1 MMKTHQPRIATVLI
15 LISLA
20 GCGSGPVFFVPEDC
34 ITFTRGEVRDW
45 FDNAQDRREDGAG
58 EVEAFSAVLAEC
70 VAGNCD
76 GQSGGVCAV
85 ACTAC
90 TDALI
95 TNVYGAE

>member
-1 MMKTHQPRIATVLI
+1 MIITQQPRILLAFVLM
-15 LISLA
+15 SLA
-20 GCGSGPVFFVPEDC
+20 GCGSGPVFIVPEDC

-45 FDNAQDRREDGAG
+45 FDNAQDRRADGAG
-58 EVEAFSAVLAEC
+58 EVEAFGAVLAEC

-95 TNVYGAE
+95 TNVYDAE

>member
-1 MMKTHQPRIATVLI
+1 MGRIHTRTVVALT
-15 LISLA
+15 LMSLA
-20 GCGSGPVFFVPEDC
+20 GCGSGAVFIVPEDC
-34 ITFTRGEVRDW
+34 ITFSRGEVRDW
-45 FDNAQDRREDGAG
+45 FDNAQGRRNDGAI
-58 EVEAFSAVLAEC
+58 ELEAFGAVLAEC

-95 TNVYGAE
+95 SNVYATD

>member
-1 MMKTHQPRIATVLI
+1 MDKLHTRTVVALT

-20 GCGSGPVFFVPEDC
+20 GCGSGAVFIVPEDC
-34 ITFTRGEVRDW
+34 ITFSRGEVRDW
-45 FDNAQDRREDGAG
+45 FDNAQDRRNDGAS
-58 EVEAFSAVLAEC
+58 ELEAFGAVLAEC

-95 TNVYGAE
+95 TNVYATD